1 MIERIPQYI
10 KGYVKIKL
18 ISPMPERFLSLCVH
32 NRIPVWNLISKQSE
46 YEFEMELSVRDFF
59 RLNNFRRKTHSK
71 IILLEKHG
79 LPFFFQRNQKRKAF
93 FLGILFFIL
102 LLYGVSLHIWEIQ
115 LQGNHQYSDETIRE
129 SLLSLNISD
138 GILKKKIDCS
148 QIAAHIRQ

>member
-93 FLGILFFIL
+93 FVGILFFIL
-102 LLYGVSLHIWEIQ
+102 LLFSLQ
-115 LQGNHQYSDETIRE
+115 
-129 SLLSLNISD
+129 
-138 GILKKKIDCS
+138 
-148 QIAAHIRQ
+148 